1 MIVDTLYSD
10 NLEIESM
17 MDRITIDEDSRVRV
31 AGTHNDDQSSPSD
44 RLVESSPSS
53 DRYRSTFIYVISNQV
68 YADKNMFKIGKH
80 TGSKKGLLRRYK
92 TYLIDPILYILFP
105 TGAQSQDESILLS
118 RLSKY
123 RIGTSEFVQLSLD
136 QITSTIEGYF
146 RSKYKRNPSVKFK
159 YCKGLVCENVL
170 LDLDEKTLQ
179 NEKCYFF
186 PNFNFDR
193 SDDCLDSVSIRWQNK
208 EIFLIQIHYVHRFLE
223 YLDYKESLIKEF
235 MRCFFIQ
242 FDKQNSY
249 LYLNSFVENGWTEFI
264 QYTMEVL
271 FSYNKCCKISRK
283 DFLKKESFHE
293 RIIMIERDETPLEYV
308 LTKAQQVECCLVI
321 EDKNVYSI
329 EDKEIDNSL
338 LEHLIY
344 YYLYI
349 F

>member
-17 MDRITIDEDSRVRV
+17 MDRITIDED
-31 AGTHNDDQSSPSD
+31 NSPSD
-44 RLVESSPSS
+44 LLVESTPSS

-68 YADKNMFKIGKH
+68 YSDKNMFKIGKH
-80 TGSKKGLLRRYK
+80 TGSKKDLLRRYK

-105 TGAQSQDESILLS
+105 TGTQSQDESILLS

-123 RIGTSEFVQLSLD
+123 RIGTSEFVQLNLD
-136 QITSTIEGYF
+136 QITSIIEGYF
-146 RSKYKRNPSVKFK
+146 RSKYKRNPCIKFK
-159 YCKGLVCENVL
+159 YCKGLVCHNVL
-170 LDLDEKTLQ
+170 LDLEEKTLQ

-223 YLDYKESLIKEF
+223 YLDYKESLLKEF

-242 FDKQNSY
+242 FEKQNSY
-249 LYLNSFVENGWTEFI
+249 LYLNHFIENGWTDFF
-264 QYTMEVL
+264 QYTMQVL
-271 FSYNKCCKISRK
+271 FSYNKSCRITRK
-283 DFLKKESFHE
+283 EFINKETFHE
-293 RIIMIERDETPLEYV
+293 RLIILQKDDTPLEYV
-308 LTKAQQVECCLVI
+308 LTKAQQVQCCLVI
-321 EDKNVYSI
+321 EDKNIYSI
-329 EDKEIDNSL
+329 EDKQINAPMFEN
-338 LEHLIY
+338 LIY

>member
-10 NLEIESM
+10 NFEIDSM
-17 MDRITIDEDSRVRV
+17 MHRIKIDEDSPTYDMDRQV
-31 AGTHNDDQSSPSD
+31 APIGSGDKF
-44 RLVESSPSS
+44 
-53 DRYRSTFIYVISNQV
+53 RSTFIYVISNQV
-68 YADKNMFKIGKH
+68 YADQNMFKIGKH
-80 TGSKKGLLRRYK
+80 TGSKKGLIRRYK

-105 TGAQSQDESILLS
+105 TGTQSHDESVLLS

-123 RIGTSEFVQLSLD
+123 RIGTSEFVHLSLD

-146 RSKYKRNPSVKFK
+146 RSKYKRNPSVKLK

-170 LDLDEKTLQ
+170 LDLEEKTLQ
-179 NEKCYFF
+179 DEKCYFF
-186 PNFNFDR
+186 PNFNFER
-193 SDDCLDSVSIRWQNK
+193 MNDCLESVSIRWKSK
-208 EIFLIQIHYVHRFLE
+208 EIFLIQIQTVHHLLA
-223 YLDYKESLIKEF
+223 YLDSKETFLTEF

-264 QYTMEVL
+264 QYAMEVL

-283 DFLKKESFHE
+283 EFIKKESFHE
-293 RIIMIERDETPLEYV
+293 RMIMIERDETPLEYV
-308 LTKAQQVECCLVI
+308 LAKAQQVECCLVI
-321 EDKNVYSI
+321 EDKNIYSI
-329 EDKEIDNSL
+329 EDKQINVSL
-338 LEHLIY
+338 LENLIY